1 MKDINKA
8 AVLGS
13 GVMGSGIAALL
24 ANAGVDVLL
33 LDIVPDGAEDR
44 NALAKGAID
53 KQLKAEPASGFT
65 HKRNA
70 KRVAPG
76 NLEDDLEKLGECDWV
91 VEVVLERLDVKHDV
105 YAKIAPHMKDDAVL
119 STNTSTIPLAELE
132 KGMPEA
138 LKSRFLLTHFFNPP
152 RFLPL
157 LEVTGG
163 EECDPAIIEGM
174 REFADIRLG
183 KGVVMCKDTPGFL
196 GNRIGV
202 YWLIQGLLKAIEL
215 GIAVEDAD
223 AVMGKPVGI
232 PKTGVF
238 GLFDLIGIDLMPHIA
253 KSMLSTLP
261 DDDRFCTIY
270 EEPELVKKLIAEGYT
285 GRKGKG
291 GFYRMN
297 KEGGKKVKEAIDL
310 KTGEYA
316 PAKKSDLKSVQ
327 AARAGL
333 AALVSHQDIG
343 GQYAKAVLVETLWYA
358 ASLVP
363 DISDDIVSIDAAMK
377 LGYNWKYG
385 PFELIDRL
393 STSEAAGADVLAAA
407 CAEAGL
413 DIPELLQQASGKS
426 FYKEEGT
433 EKFYLQ
439 CHPEQSEGSKK
450 DSSGAARLQNDG
462 VYAPL
467 LPKEGAWLLRDKT
480 RGAKPV
486 KKNGSACL
494 WDLGDGILG
503 FEFKSKG
510 NTFDPDVMSMLRSSH
525 DLVKEGFRGLVI
537 GHDGDHFSFGA
548 NLGFF
553 MYVANLAAWPML
565 SDVIKDG
572 QQTFM
577 SLKYAPFPV
586 VGAPAGMALG
596 GGCEILLHCDAVQAH
611 METYAGLVEA
621 GVGVIPGWGGCKEML
636 LRGSALA
643 ERVATQVMNGQKP
656 EALMPQGPMPVVT
669 KAFEQIG
676 LAKVATSAEEAREM
690 MILNPASGITMN
702 RARVL
707 ADAKALCM
715 KLADGYTPPE
725 SRIIQLPGASA
736 KAAMLMALDGFRE
749 QGKATPH
756 DLVVGEHLATVL
768 SGGDAD
774 ITQELTEQN
783 LLDLEHDVFIELVK
797 TEGTLA
803 RIEHMLETNKPLRN

>member
-1 MKDINKA
+1 MKDIKKA

-24 ANAGVDVLL
+24 ANAGVEVLL
-33 LDIVPDGAEDR
+33 LDIVPKDATDR
-44 NALAKGAID
+44 NMLAKGAID
-53 KQLKAEPASGFT
+53 KQLKAKPASGFT
-65 HKRNA
+65 LPKNA
-70 KRVAPG
+70 RRVTPG
-76 NLEDDLEKLGECDWV
+76 NLEDDLEKLKDCDWV

-105 YAKIAPHMKDDAVL
+105 YRKILPYLKPDAVL

-132 KGMPEA
+132 KGMPEE
-138 LKSRFLLTHFFNPP
+138 LKHRFLLTHFFNPP

-163 EECDPAIIEGM
+163 KDCDPAIVEEM
-174 REFADIRLG
+174 KEFADIRLG

-202 YWLIQGLLKAIEL
+202 YWLIQGLLKAMEL
-215 GIAVEDAD
+215 GISVEDAD

-253 KSMLSTLP
+253 KSMLATLP
-261 DDDRFCTIY
+261 KEDRFCEIY
-270 EEPELVKKLIAEGYT
+270 REPELIKKLIAEGYT

-297 KEGGKKVKEAIDL
+297 TEGGKKVKEAIDL
-310 KTGEYA
+310 ATGEYHKE
-316 PAKKSDLKSVQ
+316 KKSTLKSVD

-333 AALVSHQDIG
+333 AALVSYPDIG
-343 GQYAKAVLVETLWYA
+343 GRYAKAVLTETLWYA
-358 ASLVP
+358 ASLIP
-363 DISDDIVSIDAAMK
+363 EISDDILGIDDAMK

-393 STSEAAGADVLAAA
+393 STKDMAGADVLAAA
-407 CAEAGL
+407 CVEAGL
-413 DIPELLQQASGKS
+413 DVPEILQVAAGKS
-426 FYKEEGT
+426 FYKEEGSR
-433 EKFYLQ
+433 KYYLTM
-439 CHPEQSEGSKK
+439 
-450 DSSGAARLQNDG
+450 SGEYAALE
-462 VYAPL
+462 AP
-467 LPKEGAWLLRDKT
+467 KGAWLLKDKT
-480 RGAKPV
+480 RGAQPV
-486 KKNGSACL
+486 KKNASAAM
-494 WDLGDGILG
+494 WDLGDGVLG

-510 NTFDPDVMSMLRSSH
+510 NTFDPEVMAMLRSSH
-525 DLVKEGFRGLVI
+525 DLVKEGFKGLVI
-537 GHDGDHFSFGA
+537 GHDGEHFSFGA

-565 SDVIKDG
+565 SDVIREG
-572 QQTFM
+572 QQTFYG
-577 SLKYAPFPV
+577 LKYAPFPV

-596 GGCEILLHCDAVQAH
+596 GGCEILLHCDAVQSH
-611 METYAGLVEA
+611 MELYAGLVEA

-636 LRGSALA
+636 MRGAAAQESGIKNL
-643 ERVATQVMNGQKP
+643 ESRKENLP
-656 EALMPQGPMPVVT
+656 DSLLPQGSMPVIS

-676 LAKVATSAEEAREM
+676 MAKVSTSAEEAREM
-690 MILNPASGITMN
+690 MILNPVSGITMN
-702 RARVL
+702 RRRVL
-707 ADAKALCM
+707 ADAKALCL
-715 KLADGYTPPE
+715 KLAQGYTPPQP
-725 SRIIQLPGASA
+725 RTIRLPGATA
-736 KAAMLMALDGFRE
+736 KTALLMALDGFKA

-768 SGGDAD
+768 SGGDTD

-783 LLDLEHDVFIELVK
+783 LLDLEHDVFMELVK

>member
-1 MKDINKA
+1 MKDIKKA

-24 ANAGVDVLL
+24 ANAGIEVLL
-33 LDIVPDGAEDR
+33 LDIVPKDAADR
-44 NALAKGAID
+44 NMLAKGAID
-53 KQLKAEPASGFT
+53 KQLKAKPASGFT

-70 KRVAPG
+70 KRVMPG
-76 NLEDDLEKLGECDWV
+76 NLEDDLEKLRDCDWV
-91 VEVVLERLDVKHDV
+91 VEVVLEKLEIKHDV
-105 YAKIAPHMKDDAVL
+105 YKKILPYLKSDAVL

-132 KGMPEA
+132 KGMPEE
-138 LKSRFLLTHFFNPP
+138 LKHRFLLTHFFNPP

-163 EECDPAIIEGM
+163 KDCDPAIVESM
-174 REFADIRLG
+174 KEFADVRLG

-202 YWLIQGLLKAIEL
+202 YWLIQGLLKAMEL
-215 GIAVEDAD
+215 GISVEDAD

-253 KSMLSTLP
+253 KSMLATLP
-261 DDDRFCTIY
+261 KEDRFCAIY
-270 EEPELVKKLIAEGYT
+270 QEPELVQKLISEGYT

-297 KEGGKKVKEAIDL
+297 KDGGKKIKEAIDL
-310 KTGEYA
+310 SSGEYH
-316 PAKKSDLKSVQ
+316 KENKSTLKSVA

-333 AALVSHQDIG
+333 AALVTHPDIG
-343 GQYAKAVLVETLWYA
+343 GKYAKAVLTETLWYA

-363 DISDDIVSIDAAMK
+363 EISDDILGIDDAMK

-393 STSEAAGADVLAAA
+393 STKEMAGADILAAA
-407 CAEAGL
+407 CVEAGL
-413 DIPELLQQASGKS
+413 EVPEILQAASGKT
-426 FYKEEGT
+426 FYKEEGD
-433 EKFYLQ
+433 KKYYLTL
-439 CHPEQSEGSKK
+439 
-450 DSSGAARLQNDG
+450 SGEYVALET
-462 VYAPL
+462 
-467 LPKEGAWLLRDKT
+467 PKGAWLLKDKT
-480 RGAKPV
+480 RGAQPV
-486 KKNGSACL
+486 KKNASACL

-525 DLVKEGFRGLVI
+525 DLVKEGFKGLVI
-537 GHDGDHFSFGA
+537 GHDGEHFSFGA

-565 SDVIKDG
+565 SDVIKEG

-577 SLKYAPFPV
+577 GLKYAPFPV

-596 GGCEILLHCDAVQAH
+596 GGCEILLHCDALQAH
-611 METYAGLVEA
+611 IETYAGLVEV

-636 LRGSALA
+636 MRGLA
-643 ERVATQVMNGQKP
+643 AQGVTLPM
-656 EALMPQGPMPVVT
+656 GPMPVIS

-676 LAKVATSAEEAREM
+676 MAKVATSAEEAREM
-690 MILNPASGITMN
+690 MILNEKSGITMN
-702 RARVL
+702 RRRVL
-707 ADAKALCM
+707 ADAKALCL
-715 KLADGYTPPE
+715 KLAENYAPPE
-725 SRIIQLPGASA
+725 QRIIRLPGATA
-736 KAAMLMALDGFRE
+736 KAALLMALDALKA
-749 QGKATPH
+749 QGKTTPH
-756 DLVVGEHLATVL
+756 DLIVGDALATML
-768 SGGDAD
+768 SGGATD
-774 ITQELTEQN
+774 ITQELTEQY
-783 LLDLEHDVFIELVK
+783 LLDLEHDVFMELVK